1 MILNLIYN
9 YMKYIK
15 TFNESLKNDNI
26 SKSEFFEI
34 LNNNCKKF
42 LSLKDIDVTKLI
54 YRKDKDLGD
63 YVLVDPKNSK
73 VQRIAPFASSNYHN
87 LIISNI
93 DSWKEWP
100 RRNKSLICSGLD
112 RAVGHTGHVLYCV
125 IPFDDTIIANCKE
138 RDFWK
143 SFSLE
148 KDSRR
153 TYDMLPEYFNHL
165 INDLHSENSDLEKPN
180 DKDWNKVKYFF
191 ENAKLSNDIIKK
203 YFTYEGKLI
212 WNDDLSLIDNLSNI
226 LSPER
231 NYFIKGDI
239 LETLDIYS
247 TKTVESWF
255 EDKAILIKSDL
266 LKSLLEEIKIK

>member
-1 MILNLIYN
+1 
-9 YMKYIK
+9 MKYIK
-15 TFNESLKNDNI
+15 TFNESLKNDKI
-26 SKSEFFEI
+26 SKSEFIGI

-42 LSLKDIDVTKLI
+42 LSVKDIDVTELI

-73 VQRIAPFASSNYHN
+73 VQRIAPFSSSNYHN

-112 RAVGHTGHVLYCV
+112 RAINHTGYVLYCV
-125 IPFDDTIIANCKE
+125 IPFDDTIISSGKK
-138 RDFWK
+138 RDFWE

-148 KDSRR
+148 INSKNI
-153 TYDMLPEYFNHL
+153 YDMLPEYFEYF
-165 INDLHSENSDLEKPN
+165 INDLHSDNSDLEKPN
-180 DKDWNKVKYFF
+180 DKDWDKVKYFF
-191 ENAKLSNDIIKK
+191 ENAKVSNDIIKK
-203 YFTYEGKLI
+203 YFTYKEELI
-212 WNDDLSLIDNLSNI
+212 WDNNLSLLDNLSNI

-231 NYFIKGDI
+231 NEFTKGDI

-247 TKTVESWF
+247 TKTIESWF

-266 LKSLLEEIKIK
+266 IESLLEEIK